1 MVTCRGTLNLDELSE
16 LGVSFRLAYILIFR
30 KRVVSMED
38 QISGISQ
45 IQIHRLQFIQILKN
59 SVGVFIYGTSQR
71 FKSKAFNRQTVFRC

>member
-1 MVTCRGTLNLDELSE
+1 
-16 LGVSFRLAYILIFR
+16 
-30 KRVVSMED
+30 MED